1 MLREHGDLQLQ
12 SMGTGGSQN
21 QLEAEISKSEQIG
34 FDCNKLS
41 VEERLGTFPDINLEP
56 PHAHTHAY
64 VHMLTSIHIHMDV
77 YATYMNTP
85 PPKKMEEKRDRISF
99 WSSLEPVATASTGQ
113 IF

>member
-1 MLREHGDLQLQ
+1 
-12 SMGTGGSQN
+12 MGTGGSQN

-85 PPKKMEEKRDRISF
+85 PPPKKMEEKRDRISF